1 MESEKKVPTIT
12 IRVVSR
18 ENFLVEVEKAAI
30 PNPGYALAMLDFA
43 RRAID
48 QERQDL
54 EAIEF
59 SQKMEAA
66 ARMRNMQMMPGRKV

>member
-1 MESEKKVPTIT
+1 MSELKQPTIT
-12 IRVVSR
+12 IRVINR
-18 ENFLVEVEKAAI
+18 ENFLLEVDKSGI
-30 PNPGYALAMLDFA
+30 PNPGYALAMIDFA

-66 ARMRNMQMMPGRKV
+66 ARANRAMNAMPKLKL